1 MKALLA
7 LNESTTA
14 EILAD
19 LLQIDPE
26 QAQAMAGQMR
36 LSEILS
42 LVQELKSNNTLE
54 ATEILK
60 PYLAELGSGTKDQ
73 GMGRAKQGIKTV
85 PAPPGTGTGASGP
98 PGRNYPQQAGSNNVS
113 PSTVGST
120 RSTVKGQTADAEE
133 EQQTGEPAGGI
144 NVSMTDPNGNEV
156 YSGDVKKSG
165 AMRAVRQ
172 LPKFAKGSAI
182 RNIGNTA

>member
-14 EILAD
+14 EIIAD
-19 LLQIDPE
+19 LLQIPPE

-42 LVQELKSNNTLE
+42 LVQELKANNMWE
-54 ATEILK
+54 ASEIVK
-60 PYLAELGSGTKDQ
+60 PYLAELTGPS
-73 GMGRAKQGIKTV
+73 
-85 PAPPGTGTGASGP
+85 GTGTAAVNQSK
-98 PGRNYPQQAGSNNVS
+98 
-113 PSTVGST
+113 STVKPT
-120 RSTVKGQTADAEE
+120 RPTVKGQTADAEE

-144 NVSMTDPNGNEV
+144 NISMTDPNGNEV

-172 LPKFAKGSAI
+172 LPKSAKGSAI
-182 RNIGNTA
+182 RNIA

>member
-14 EILAD
+14 EIIAD
-19 LLQIDPE
+19 LLQIPPE

-42 LVQELKSNNTLE
+42 LVQELKANNMWE
-54 ATEILK
+54 ASEIVK
-60 PYLAELGSGTKDQ
+60 PYLAELTGPSG
-73 GMGRAKQGIKTV
+73 I
-85 PAPPGTGTGASGP
+85 GTAAVNQSK
-98 PGRNYPQQAGSNNVS
+98 
-113 PSTVGST
+113 STVKPT
-120 RSTVKGQTADAEE
+120 RPTIKGQTADAEE
-133 EQQTGEPAGGI
+133 EEQTGEPAGGI
-144 NVSMTDPNGNEV
+144 NISMTDPNGNEV

-172 LPKFAKGSAI
+172 LPKSAKGSAI
-182 RNIGNTA
+182 RNIA

>member
-14 EILAD
+14 EIIAD
-19 LLQIDPE
+19 VLQIDPE
-26 QAQAMAGQMR
+26 QAEEIAGQMR
-36 LSEILS
+36 LSEILDM
-42 LVQELKSNNTLE
+42 VQHIKQNSMGE
-54 ATEILK
+54 ANEIIK
-60 PYLAELGSGTKDQ
+60 PYLAELKSLSGASSTAN
-73 GMGRAKQGIKTV
+73 RTPIKQQ
-85 PAPPGTGTGASGP
+85 AGTGDHH
-98 PGRNYPQQAGSNNVS
+98 PQQAQQGPAGSQQAPNNVS
-113 PSTVGST
+113 SSTVGST
-120 RSTVKGQTADAEE
+120 RSTKKGQTADAEE

-182 RNIGNTA
+182 RNIA

>member
-1 MKALLA
+1 MKALIA

-14 EILAD
+14 EIIAD
-19 LLQIDPE
+19 LLQIPPE

-42 LVQELKSNNTLE
+42 LVQELKANNMWE
-54 ATEILK
+54 ASEIVK
-60 PYLAELGSGTKDQ
+60 PYLAEVTGPSC
-73 GMGRAKQGIKTV
+73 
-85 PAPPGTGTGASGP
+85 TGTAAVNQSK
-98 PGRNYPQQAGSNNVS
+98 
-113 PSTVGST
+113 STNKSTGST
-120 RSTVKGQTADAEE
+120 RPTVRGQTADAEE

-144 NVSMTDPNGNEV
+144 NISMTDPNGNEV

-172 LPKFAKGSAI
+172 LPKSAKGSAI
-182 RNIGNTA
+182 RNIA

>member
-26 QAQAMAGQMR
+26 QAQAIAGQMR

-60 PYLAELGSGTKDQ
+60 PYLAELGSGNKNVDS
-73 GMGRAKQGIKTV
+73 RAKQPPKTV
-85 PAPPGTGTGASGP
+85 PAPGTGASGP

-113 PSTVGST
+113 SSTTAAQRPNISGPETPPGEQAPNYTMDIKKDGQQIASSNVGPDGAARALRTGPKS
-120 RSTVKGQTADAEE
+120 SGKGQGLSAL
-133 EQQTGEPAGGI
+133 
-144 NVSMTDPNGNEV
+144 
-156 YSGDVKKSG
+156 
-165 AMRAVRQ
+165 R
-172 LPKFAKGSAI
+172 LAKGIA
-182 RNIGNTA
+182 

>member
-26 QAQAMAGQMR
+26 QAQAIAGQMR

-60 PYLAELGSGTKDQ
+60 PYLAELGSGNKNVDS
-73 GMGRAKQGIKTV
+73 RAKQPPKTV
-85 PAPPGTGTGASGP
+85 PAPGTGASGP

>member
-113 PSTVGST
+113 SSTTAAQRPNISGPETPPGEQAPNYTMDIKKDGQQIASSNVGPDGAARALRTGPKS
-120 RSTVKGQTADAEE
+120 SGKGQGLSAL
-133 EQQTGEPAGGI
+133 
-144 NVSMTDPNGNEV
+144 
-156 YSGDVKKSG
+156 
-165 AMRAVRQ
+165 R
-172 LPKFAKGSAI
+172 LAKGIA
-182 RNIGNTA
+182 

>member
-14 EILAD
+14 EIIAD
-19 LLQIDPE
+19 LLQIPPE

-42 LVQELKSNNTLE
+42 LVQELKANNMWE
-54 ATEILK
+54 ASEIVK
-60 PYLAELGSGTKDQ
+60 PYLAELTGPS
-73 GMGRAKQGIKTV
+73 
-85 PAPPGTGTGASGP
+85 GTGTAAVNQSK
-98 PGRNYPQQAGSNNVS
+98 
-113 PSTVGST
+113 STVKPT
-120 RSTVKGQTADAEE
+120 RPTIKGQTADAEE
-133 EQQTGEPAGGI
+133 QEQTGEPAGGI
-144 NVSMTDPNGNEV
+144 NISMTDPNGNEV

-172 LPKFAKGSAI
+172 LPKSAKGSAI
-182 RNIGNTA
+182 RNIA

>member
-14 EILAD
+14 EIIAD
-19 LLQIDPE
+19 LLQIPPE

-42 LVQELKSNNTLE
+42 LVQELKANNMWE
-54 ATEILK
+54 ASEIVK
-60 PYLAELGSGTKDQ
+60 PYLAELTGPSG
-73 GMGRAKQGIKTV
+73 I
-85 PAPPGTGTGASGP
+85 GTAAVNQSK
-98 PGRNYPQQAGSNNVS
+98 
-113 PSTVGST
+113 STVKPT
-120 RSTVKGQTADAEE
+120 RPTVKGQTADAEE

-144 NVSMTDPNGNEV
+144 NISMTDPNGNEV

-172 LPKFAKGSAI
+172 LPKSAKGSAI
-182 RNIGNTA
+182 RNIA

>member
-14 EILAD
+14 EIIAD
-19 LLQIDPE
+19 LLQIPPE

-42 LVQELKSNNTLE
+42 LVQELKANNMWE
-54 ATEILK
+54 ASEIVK
-60 PYLAELGSGTKDQ
+60 PYLAELTGPS
-73 GMGRAKQGIKTV
+73 
-85 PAPPGTGTGASGP
+85 GTGTAAVNQSK
-98 PGRNYPQQAGSNNVS
+98 
-113 PSTVGST
+113 STVKPT
-120 RSTVKGQTADAEE
+120 RPTIKGQTADAEE
-133 EQQTGEPAGGI
+133 EEQTGEPAGGI
-144 NVSMTDPNGNEV
+144 NISMTDPNGNEV

-172 LPKFAKGSAI
+172 LPKSAKGSAI
-182 RNIGNTA
+182 RNIA

>member
-14 EILAD
+14 EIIAD
-19 LLQIDPE
+19 LLQIPPE

-42 LVQELKSNNTLE
+42 LVQELKANNMWE
-54 ATEILK
+54 ASEIVK
-60 PYLAELGSGTKDQ
+60 PYLAELTGPS
-73 GMGRAKQGIKTV
+73 
-85 PAPPGTGTGASGP
+85 GTGTAAVNQSTSTNKSTGATRP
-98 PGRNYPQQAGSNNVS
+98 
-113 PSTVGST
+113 TV
-120 RSTVKGQTADAEE
+120 RGQTADAEE
-133 EQQTGEPAGGI
+133 EQQTGQSAGGI
-144 NVSMTDPNGNEV
+144 NISMTDPNGNEV

-172 LPKFAKGSAI
+172 LPKSAKGSAI
-182 RNIGNTA
+182 RNIA

>member
-7 LNESTTA
+7 LNESSTA
-14 EILAD
+14 EIIAD
-19 LLQIDPE
+19 LLQIPPE

-42 LVQELKSNNTLE
+42 LVQELKANNMWE
-54 ATEILK
+54 ASEIVK
-60 PYLAELGSGTKDQ
+60 PYLAELTGPS
-73 GMGRAKQGIKTV
+73 
-85 PAPPGTGTGASGP
+85 GTGTAAVNQSK
-98 PGRNYPQQAGSNNVS
+98 
-113 PSTVGST
+113 STVKPT
-120 RSTVKGQTADAEE
+120 RPTVKGQTADAEE

-144 NVSMTDPNGNEV
+144 NISMTDPNGNEV

-172 LPKFAKGSAI
+172 LPKSAKGSAI
-182 RNIGNTA
+182 RNIA

>member
-60 PYLAELGSGTKDQ
+60 PYLAELGSGNKNVDS
-73 GMGRAKQGIKTV
+73 RAKQPPKTV
-85 PAPPGTGTGASGP
+85 PAPGTGASGP

-113 PSTVGST
+113 SSTTAAQRPNISGPETPPGEQAPNYTMDIKKDGQQIASSNVGPDGAARALRTGPKS
-120 RSTVKGQTADAEE
+120 SGKGQGLSAL
-133 EQQTGEPAGGI
+133 
-144 NVSMTDPNGNEV
+144 
-156 YSGDVKKSG
+156 
-165 AMRAVRQ
+165 R
-172 LPKFAKGSAI
+172 LAKGIA
-182 RNIGNTA
+182 

>member
-14 EILAD
+14 EIIAD
-19 LLQIDPE
+19 LLQIPPE

-42 LVQELKSNNTLE
+42 LVQELKANNMWE
-54 ATEILK
+54 ASEIVK
-60 PYLAELGSGTKDQ
+60 PYLAELTGPSG
-73 GMGRAKQGIKTV
+73 I
-85 PAPPGTGTGASGP
+85 GTAAVNQSK
-98 PGRNYPQQAGSNNVS
+98 
-113 PSTVGST
+113 STNKSTGST
-120 RSTVKGQTADAEE
+120 RPTVRGQTADAEE
-133 EQQTGEPAGGI
+133 EQQTGQSAGGI
-144 NVSMTDPNGNEV
+144 NISMTDPNGNEV

-172 LPKFAKGSAI
+172 LPKSAKGSAI
-182 RNIGNTA
+182 RNIA